1 MIRVRLRI
9 GDDATWDTYER
20 WGLIY
25 MDADER
31 TEAPIKARATTSYAE
46 EPGEHTDARTVQDA
60 FDYKAKFLIECKDGA
75 VENVNTVIARLN
87 RAMYDERDGVRV
99 YKEVTFYNDYNHVK
113 ITGLPEPI
121 AEPVRVDR
129 KYKIRDIAEVELKI
143 RVSNPQL
150 CDFHY
155 HHNMIGEFAADSTE
169 EDWYWWPNG
178 VKTAIPV
185 DPKTK
190 KFSYE
195 WAGKLTRISNL
206 FIGSNAN
213 RSRLKSLECIPSMA
227 DALGSSY
234 YAFSG
239 MPEIERLPE
248 EIDMP
253 EITDAA
259 YTFLALN
266 SLKRIGEVNT
276 PKVKSMEMVINTGG
290 SELHTIESLDIGA
303 ITKSTM
309 VDFQHCPAAKMYL
322 KNFGKATLTEFFVTS
337 PRWGNDAVV
346 AGARDSMVR
355 TLLTDSCDRLADGMP
370 VATVVLHADALARLT
385 EHEIVMM
392 TEKGYNVTAIES

>member
-1 MIRVRLRI
+1 MIRVKLQI
-9 GDDATWDTYER
+9 GDDAAWDTYER

-31 TEAPIKARATTSYAE
+31 TEAPIKARATSSYAE

-60 FDYKAKFLIECKDGA
+60 FDYKTKFLIECNDGA
-75 VENVNTVIARLN
+75 MENVNAAIARLN
-87 RAMYDERDGVRV
+87 RAMYDVCDGVRV

-113 ITGLPEPI
+113 ITGIPEPI
-121 AEPVRVDR
+121 AEPVKVDR
-129 KYKIRDIAEVELKI
+129 RYGISDIAEVELKI
-143 RVSNPQL
+143 RVGKPQL

-185 DPKTK
+185 NPTTK
-190 KFSYE
+190 KFAYE
-195 WAGKLTRISNL
+195 WTGRLRDIRNL
-206 FIGSNAN
+206 FIGASTN
-213 RSRLKSLECIPSMA
+213 RSKLKSLECVPSMA
-227 DALGSSY
+227 EALGSSY

-239 MPEIERLPE
+239 MPELERLPA

-266 SLKRIGEVNT
+266 SIKRIGVVNT
-276 PKVKSMEMVINTGG
+276 PKAKSMEMVINTGG

-303 ITKSTM
+303 ITKSTIS
-309 VDFQHCPAAKMYL
+309 DFQHCPAAKMYL
-322 KNFGKATLTEFFVTS
+322 KKFGKAALTEFFVTS
-337 PRWGNDAVV
+337 PRWGDDAVV
-346 AGARDSMVR
+346 PGARDSMVR

-385 EHEIVMM
+385 KHEIVMI
-392 TEKGYNVTAIES
+392 TEKGYNVTAIQS